1 MPIPGLSLTGRYIRY
16 EGQIHSRHGYFILF
30 TSACLSILDLA
41 APVRRLVVYFKSGD
55 RVRFNLKPFWQTV
68 VLGREDILVGSDA
81 EYAGLVVEEPEE
93 SEEAELK
100 SIDNAT
106 EPLHVRR
113 NQNVAPLQGLEQTTR
128 WKNHVQHNHHHQF
141 SHSATSERTLFDAYS
156 PTKLYS
162 DDTLHQMDGHHEV
175 KPKIPLLRRMAQG
188 AFGTAERALVFA
200 GFVQLLSGIVVYTGG
215 CRESY
220 INVCLAHLISRLLS
234 CLPLTIHPL
243 TADHNSL

>member
-16 EGQIHSRHGYFILF
+16 EGQIHSRNGYFILF
-30 TSACLSILDLA
+30 TSACLSILDLV

-55 RVRFNLKPFWQTV
+55 RVRFNLKHFWQTV

-100 SIDNAT
+100 SIDDAT

-113 NQNVAPLQGLEQTTR
+113 NQNVAPLQGLEQTTH
-128 WKNHVQHNHHHQF
+128 WKNHVHHI

-156 PTKLYS
+156 PTRLYS
-162 DDTLHQMDGHHEV
+162 DDTLHEMDGHHEV
-175 KPKIPLLRRMAQG
+175 KPKVPLLRRMAQG

-200 GFVQLLSGIVVYTGG
+200 GFIQLLSGIVVYTGG

-220 INVCLAHLISRLLS
+220 INVCLAHLISRLLNY
-234 CLPLTIHPL
+234 LLLIMHPL